1 MKRPRFQVYEAAD
14 GWRWRL
20 LAANN
25 RLIAESGQAYSR
37 ERDANRAVKTA
48 KFAIARA
55 DRGQHASRPGN

>member
-1 MKRPRFQVYEAAD
+1 MRRPSFKVYLAED

-25 RLIAESGQAYSR
+25 RIIADSGEAYSR
-37 ERDANRAVKTA
+37 ERDADRAVKTA

-55 DRGQHASRPGN
+55 DLAKVKP